1 MPNLQMDGQMLPA
14 ADGRRLPK
22 VVKKP
27 QQKDKTAT
35 FVLEIRMVI
44 SEYQHKTI
52 THEKGQTDF

>member
-1 MPNLQMDGQMLPA
+1 MDGQMLPA